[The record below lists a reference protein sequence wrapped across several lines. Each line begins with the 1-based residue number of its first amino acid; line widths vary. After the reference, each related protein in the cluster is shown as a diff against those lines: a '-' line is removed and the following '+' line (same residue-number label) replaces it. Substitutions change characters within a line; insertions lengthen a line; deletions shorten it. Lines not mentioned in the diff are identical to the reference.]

1 MCSLLVRPTAAGK
14 CCYASGNEKFP
25 SGGNSET
32 VAVTNSLFLR
42 KRRTILPASSD
53 VAATQHPPD
62 LSRDPARNERKMS
75 PSEGANRRRSERV
88 MLQIPIV
95 VLTETLEHEA
105 MREETQTMI
114 VNAHGGLVKLQME
127 VMPGQPIEL
136 MHPRSGT
143 KAAARVVRVDN
154 PPGGFTAVG

>member
-1 MCSLLVRPTAAGK
+1 
-14 CCYASGNEKFP
+14 
-25 SGGNSET
+25 
-32 VAVTNSLFLR
+32 
-42 KRRTILPASSD
+42 
-53 VAATQHPPD
+53 
-62 LSRDPARNERKMS
+62 MS

-88 MLQIPIV
+88 MLQIPIIV
-95 VLTETLEHEA
+95 ATESVEGEQMQEETL
-105 MREETQTMI
+105 TMV

-154 PPGGFTAVG
+154 PPGGFTAVGFEFAEPSPRFWPVEFPPEDWEKARS

>member
-1 MCSLLVRPTAAGK
+1 
-14 CCYASGNEKFP
+14 
-25 SGGNSET
+25 
-32 VAVTNSLFLR
+32 
-42 KRRTILPASSD
+42 
-53 VAATQHPPD
+53 
-62 LSRDPARNERKMS
+62 MS

-95 VLTETLEHEA
+95 VLTETLEHEP

-143 KAAARVVRVDN
+143 KATARVVRVDN
-154 PPGGFTAVG
+154 PPGGFTAVGFEFVEPSPRFWPVEFPPEDWEKAGS

>member
-1 MCSLLVRPTAAGK
+1 
-14 CCYASGNEKFP
+14 
-25 SGGNSET
+25 
-32 VAVTNSLFLR
+32 
-42 KRRTILPASSD
+42 
-53 VAATQHPPD
+53 
-62 LSRDPARNERKMS
+62 MS

-88 MLQIPIV
+88 MLQIPIIV
-95 VLTETLEHEA
+95 ATESVEGEQ

-114 VNAHGGLVKLQME
+114 VNAHGGLVKLEME

-154 PPGGFTAVG
+154 PPGGFTAVGFEFVEPSPRFWPVEFPPEDWAVGES